1 MLIRYSILFAL
12 LLSTNIGFS
21 QLTLKNVTSGKEKT
35 LKEGGDIRLSVNM
48 DRSGYTYGKRIL
60 DGQLVRGT
68 DKRVK
73 IIPAIE
79 EQHITLDNGLRK
91 VNITEYDELKGL
103 QALSI
108 EVPQLE
114 AIAYRSHFAKKLE
127 RTGRSLTIIGSISAL
142 LVAPL
147 VSIDYKNGDFDKD
160 RYFLWAGSSLAATGL
175 GVGILIGSGKK
186 KYQIK
191 APGQTTSS
199 KQWTIIAK

>member
-21 QLTLKNVTSGKEKT
+21 QLTLKNVTTGKEKT
-35 LKEGGDIRLSVNM
+35 LKEGGDMRLLVNM
-48 DRSGYTYGKRIL
+48 DRPGYTYGKRIL
-60 DGQLVRGT
+60 DGQLVSGT

-103 QALSI
+103 QPLSI
-108 EVPQLE
+108 EVPQIE

-127 RTGRSLTIIGSISAL
+127 KTGSFLTLIGGISAL
-142 LVAPL
+142 VVAPL

-191 APGQTTSS
+191 APGQTTTN